1 MMENPE
7 GLSLCLPGRRWLCW
21 DMCLV
26 CGGDGKDGNDEDEE
40 EESLLEAIYVGIV
53 MFLGTKAKR
62 RYFETIYY
70 RGGCR
75 ILHQP
80 APSPWV

>member
-1 MMENPE
+1 
-7 GLSLCLPGRRWLCW
+7 
-21 DMCLV
+21 MCLV
-26 CGGDGKDGNDEDEE
+26 WGGDGEDGNDEDEE
-40 EESLLEAIYVGIV
+40 EESLLEAIYIGTV
-53 MFLGTKAKR
+53 MLLGMEAKR
-62 RYFETIYY
+62 RHFETIYY